1 MSTFGPVRTWE
12 IAAGDTREGVTSPSL
27 NAAAADLPDG
37 AYTTLRTYGGRRLL
51 RLDAHFRRLEES
63 AALAGQPGL
72 VDEAAARR
80 GLREALAACGHAESR
95 LRLTFAPPRLFVSVE
110 AFSPLPGAL
119 YEQGVACSVLP
130 VHRDNPHA
138 KNTRFIATADAA
150 YRALP
155 AGVHEGLMVAED
167 GALLEGLSSN
177 FFAIAK
183 GALRTEDQRVLHGV
197 TRALV
202 LEIAAG
208 LVPRG
213 AGPVRVAEL
222 PGVQEAFVTSVSRG
236 VLPVVRI
243 DGQLL
248 GDGRPGPVSRE
259 LLRRLR
265 DLEQREAV
273 EA

>member
-12 IAAGDTREGVTSPSL
+12 IAAGDSRERAPSASL

-37 AYTTLRTYGGRRLL
+37 AYTTLRTYGGARLL
-51 RLDAHFRRLEES
+51 RIDAHFRRLEES
-63 AALAGQPGL
+63 AALEGQPGRI
-72 VDEAAARR
+72 DEAAARR
-80 GLREALAACGHAESR
+80 GLRDALAACGHAESR

-110 AFSPLPGAL
+110 AFAPLPDAL

-130 VHRDNPHA
+130 VHRANPHA
-138 KNTRFIATADAA
+138 KDTRFIATADAA
-150 YRALP
+150 YRSLP

-183 GALRTEDQRVLHGV
+183 GALRTEDERVLHGV

-208 LVPRG
+208 LVPRE
-213 AGPVRVAEL
+213 AGPVRLDEL
-222 PGVQEAFVTSVSRG
+222 PAVQEAFVTSVSRG

-243 DGQLL
+243 DGQAL
-248 GDGRPGPVSRE
+248 GDGHPGPVTRE
-259 LLRRLR
+259 LLRRFR
-265 DLEQREAV
+265 DLEQREATAV
-273 EA
+273 